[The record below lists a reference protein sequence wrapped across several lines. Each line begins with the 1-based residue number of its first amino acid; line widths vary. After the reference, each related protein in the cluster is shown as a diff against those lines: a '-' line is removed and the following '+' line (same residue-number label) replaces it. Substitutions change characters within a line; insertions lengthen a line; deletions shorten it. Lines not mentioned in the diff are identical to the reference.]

1 MQLRS
6 SRLAL
11 LAVTALAVGT
21 LTACAPEPDPAPS
34 WTASASP
41 EVAEPLFA
49 SDEEALAAA
58 TAAYARYLVV
68 TDEVL
73 STGGQSPHRLHEVAI
88 GQALEYEL
96 AGARDFA
103 ESGLYATGSTVF
115 TVHRLQSVKPHGS
128 GGSEVRFYV
137 CDDLSN
143 ADLFD
148 QTGVSQADPAGQ
160 VIFPFE
166 IAVVGQSNEG
176 LKVAEKNLWTGGGF
190 C

>member
-1 MQLRS
+1 MQLRRS
-6 SRLAL
+6 HPA
-11 LAVTALAVGT
+11 ALAVSALLVGT
-21 LTACAPEPDPAPS
+21 LAACASEPDPAPS

-58 TAAYARYLVV
+58 EAAYARYLVV
-68 TDEVL
+68 SDAVL
-73 STGGQSPHRLHEVAI
+73 SAGGQSPERLREVAV

-103 ESGLYATGSTVF
+103 ESGLYATGSTLF
-115 TVHRLQSVKPHGS
+115 TVHRLQSVKPHES

-148 QTGVSQADPAGQ
+148 QTGVSQADPEGQ

-166 IAVVGQSNEG
+166 IAIIGPSAAE